1 MTFALPEMHQ
11 RSIQETK
18 PSMKNPAL
26 KLTTA
31 LVLGTALLG
40 TAAAQYPERAVS
52 MVVPFSAGGP
62 TDTVARSLAEAMRPT
77 LGQTILVEN
86 KGGAGGTIGVSHV
99 ARSKPDGYTMLLM
112 HIGFSTAQSLY
123 KNPGY
128 SSDSFEP
135 IGMVLDVPM
144 TIIARSDFPADS
156 IQELVEYVKANPD
169 KVSLANAGIGAASHL
184 CGTMF
189 SRAIGVDLLTI
200 PYKGTA
206 PAINDLLGKQV
217 DILCDQT
224 TNTSTHIQAG
234 TVKAY
239 AVTSKERVP
248 TLPDLPTMQESGY
261 DGFEIGIWHGLWAPK
276 GTPQDALDK
285 LQKALQAGLADK
297 AFQERMAGLGA
308 QLLPDRANPDALRAH
323 VDQQVP
329 QWAEL
334 FKQAGVEPQ

>member
-1 MTFALPEMHQ
+1 
-11 RSIQETK
+11 
-18 PSMKNPAL
+18 MKISAL
-26 KLTTA
+26 KFTTTA
-31 LVLGTALLG
+31 LILGTALLG
-40 TAAAQYPERAVS
+40 GTAAAEFPERPVS

-62 TDTVARSLAEAMRPT
+62 TDTVARSLAEAMRES
-77 LGQTILVEN
+77 LGETVLVEN

-99 ARSKPDGYTMLLM
+99 ARSKPDGHTILLM

-128 SSDSFEP
+128 SSESFEP
-135 IGMVLDVPM
+135 IGLVLDVPM
-144 TIIARSDFPADS
+144 TIIARSDFPADN
-156 IQELVEYVKANPD
+156 IEELIEYIKANAD

-189 SRAIGVDLLTI
+189 SSAVGVDLLTI
-200 PYKGTA
+200 PYKGTG
-206 PAINDLLGKQV
+206 PAMNDLLGKQV

-224 TNTSTHIQAG
+224 TNTSQHIKAG

-248 TLPDLPTMQESGY
+248 TLPDLPTMHESGY
-261 DGFEIGIWHGLWAPK
+261 ENFEIGIWHGMWAPK
-276 GTPQDALDK
+276 GTPQPALEK
-285 LQKALQAGLADK
+285 LQKALQDGLANK
-297 AFQERMAGLGA
+297 AFQDRMAGLGA
-308 QLLPDRANPDALRAH
+308 NLLPDRANPQALAAH

-334 FKQAGVEPQ
+334 FKKAGVEAQ

>member
-1 MTFALPEMHQ
+1 
-11 RSIQETK
+11 
-18 PSMKNPAL
+18 MKIFTL
-26 KLTTA
+26 KLTSA
-31 LVLGTALLG
+31 LILGSALIGG
-40 TAAAQYPERAVS
+40 TAAAQYPERPVN

-62 TDTVARSLAEAMRPT
+62 TDTVARSLAEAMRST
-77 LGQTILVEN
+77 LGETVVVEN

-99 ARSKPDGYTMLLM
+99 ARSKPDGHTILLM

-135 IGMVLDVPM
+135 IGLVLDVPM
-144 TIIARSDFPADS
+144 TIIARSDFPAEN
-156 IQELVEYVKANPD
+156 ITELVEYVKANPD
-169 KVSLANAGIGAASHL
+169 KVSLANAGIGAASQL

-189 SRAIGVDLLTI
+189 SSAVGVDLLTI
-200 PYKGTA
+200 PYKGTG
-206 PAINDLLGKQV
+206 PAMNDLLGKQV

-224 TNTSTHIQAG
+224 TNTTQHIKAG

-261 DGFEIGIWHGLWAPK
+261 KDFEVGIWHGMWAPK
-276 GTPQDALDK
+276 GTPQPALDK
-285 LQKALQAGLADK
+285 LNAALKAGLADK
-297 AFQERMAGLGA
+297 AFQDRMAGLGA
-308 QLLPDRANPDALRAH
+308 NLLADRANPEALAAH

-334 FKQAGVEPQ
+334 FKQAGIEAQ

>member
-1 MTFALPEMHQ
+1 
-11 RSIQETK
+11 
-18 PSMKNPAL
+18 MKNSAL

-31 LVLGTALLG
+31 LILGTALLGG

-77 LGQTILVEN
+77 LGETVLVEN

-99 ARSKPDGYTMLLM
+99 ARSKPDGHTILLM

-128 SSDSFEP
+128 SSESFEP
-135 IGMVLDVPM
+135 IGLVLDVPM

-224 TNTSTHIQAG
+224 TNTSTHIKAG

-261 DGFEIGIWHGLWAPK
+261 DGFEIGIWHGIWAPK
-276 GTPQDALDK
+276 GTPQPALDK
-285 LQKALQAGLADK
+285 LQEALKAGLEDK

-308 QLLPDRANPDALRAH
+308 NLLPDRANPQALAAH

>member
-1 MTFALPEMHQ
+1 
-11 RSIQETK
+11 
-18 PSMKNPAL
+18 MKNFTL
-26 KLTTA
+26 KLSA
-31 LVLGTALLG
+31 AMVMGAALLGG
-40 TAAAQYPERAVS
+40 TAAAQSYPERPVN

-77 LGQTILVEN
+77 LGETVVVEN

-99 ARSKPDGYTMLLM
+99 ARSKPDGHTILLM

-135 IGMVLDVPM
+135 IGLVLDVPM
-144 TIIARSDFPADS
+144 TIIARSDFPANN
-156 IQELVEYVKANPD
+156 INELVDYIKQNPD

-189 SRAIGVDLLTI
+189 ASALGVDLLTI
-200 PYKGTA
+200 PYKGTG
-206 PAINDLLGKQV
+206 PAMNDLLGKQV
-217 DILCDQT
+217 DLLCDQT
-224 TNTSTHIQAG
+224 TNTTQHIKAG

-239 AVTSKERVP
+239 AVTSPQRVA
-248 TLPDLPTMQESGY
+248 TLPDLPTMQESGFE
-261 DGFEIGIWHGLWAPK
+261 GFEVGIWHGMWAPK
-276 GTPQDALDK
+276 GTPKEALDK
-285 LQKALQAGLADK
+285 LQSALKAGLADK
-297 AFQERMAGLGA
+297 AFQDRMAGLGA
-308 QLLPDRANPDALRAH
+308 TLLPERANPEALAAH

-334 FKQAGVEPQ
+334 FKKAGVEAQ